1 MNGKQQT
8 GSISKALP
16 VEKFITEALV
26 VALIGAA
33 AVVLRARLRIPLN
46 MPGHHGLEVMA
57 LLMIARN
64 YSRIPFAG
72 SIATLTGGAL
82 MFIPFLGY
90 TNPFLPVSYMIMGA
104 GIDILYAWFRKLS
117 HPRFFFVLLGGL
129 AYIILPL
136 TRLVFHFTGLFP
148 YQSILKTGIAYTLLS
163 HFMFGLAGA
172 ALGAA
177 LIYSARKIK
186 S

>member
-16 VEKFITEALV
+16 VERIITEVLILAL
-26 VALIGAA
+26 LGAA
-33 AVVLRARLRIPLN
+33 AVFLRARLRIPLN

-64 YSRIPFAG
+64 YSSIPFAG
-72 SIATLTGGAL
+72 SIATLTGGLL

-90 TNPFLPVSYMIMGA
+90 TNPFLPLAYFLMGA
-104 GIDILYAWFRKLS
+104 LIDIIYSWFRNFR
-117 HPRFFFVLLGGL
+117 HARFFFILTGGL
-129 AYIILPL
+129 AYMILPL
-136 TRLVFHFTGLFP
+136 TRLVFHFTGLYP
-148 YQSILKTGIAYTLLS
+148 YKAIIKAGIPYTLLS
-163 HFMFGLAGA
+163 HFLFGIAGA

-186 S
+186 R